1 MKEQL
6 LSTVKTSHA
15 YTLAVAEAMPDDSYN
30 YKPTGA
36 GWNFRELLHH
46 IAYGI
51 QWWEQN
57 YIIKTQTDWNQ
68 PSTKANKKEIIH
80 FLNEAYT
87 SLEKTVNTRKLDDDA
102 IQSVYATIDHVTHHR
117 GQAVVY
123 LRCHGITPPEYT
135 Y

>member
-6 LSTVKTSHA
+6 SATLQTSRT
-15 YTLAVAEAMPDDSYN
+15 YTLAVAEAMPADAYN
-30 YKPTGA
+30 FKPKGA

-51 QWWEQN
+51 QWWEASYVKGVETSWDPPPAKNNKQEVID
-57 YIIKTQTDWNQ
+57 YLNQ
-68 PSTKANKKEIIH
+68 
-80 FLNEAYT
+80 AYDALT
-87 SLEKTVNTRKLDDDA
+87 VTVNQQKLTDKA
-102 IQSVYATIDHVTHHR
+102 VQGFHATIDHITHHR

-123 LRCHGITPPEYT
+123 LRCNGITPPEYT